1 MEGEKEDCWFEKCK
15 SVTTC
20 DGKCKRLKLE
30 VGDGNDEQCVKLH
43 NRKSSKATHSY
54 RLMRLKTENEKL
66 YASIMCKQ
74 CNVTQVQVLTLPCA
88 HVAIC
93 EECSELL
100 ETCPLCEER
109 ILGTVRIFMAERI
122 SHVKRLNER

>member
-1 MEGEKEDCWFEKCK
+1 MAFIKGEKEDSWMEKCE

-20 DGKCKRLKLE
+20 DGKCKRLRLALE
-30 VGDGNDEQCVKLH
+30 VDGNDEQYVKLH
-43 NRKSSKATHSY
+43 NSKSSKATHSY

-88 HVAIC
+88 HVVIC

-100 ETCPLCEER
+100 ETCPLCKER
-109 ILGTVRIFMAERI
+109 ILGTVRIFM
-122 SHVKRLNER
+122 S